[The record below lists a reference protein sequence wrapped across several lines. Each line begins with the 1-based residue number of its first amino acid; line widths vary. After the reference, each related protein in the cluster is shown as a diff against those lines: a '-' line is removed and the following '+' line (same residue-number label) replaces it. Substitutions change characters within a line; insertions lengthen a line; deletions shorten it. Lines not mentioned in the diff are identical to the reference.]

1 MLPHTKAAR
10 NKWKVG
16 SVAAAKPSTADGVGG
31 GNAGEYGEASRHI
44 EVLVTVT
51 LVQHC
56 GGDV

>member
-1 MLPHTKAAR
+1 M
-10 NKWKVG
+10 
-16 SVAAAKPSTADGVGG
+16 AAAKPSTADGVGG